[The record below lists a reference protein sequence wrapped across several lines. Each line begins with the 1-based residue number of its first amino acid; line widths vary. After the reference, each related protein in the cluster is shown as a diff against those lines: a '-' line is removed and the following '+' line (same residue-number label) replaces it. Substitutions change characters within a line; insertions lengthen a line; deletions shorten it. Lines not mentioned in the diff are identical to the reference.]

1 MKEVQVTKVAYRNAG
16 DEAVQITSETA
27 FNDKTK
33 KATEA
38 KEPLP
43 EVVAGPQTFLYKFPD
58 TVDEAV
64 TLAGGQGVGEYENV
78 DVFLA
83 HIQYAFSLRMHN
95 TANDILRDSS
105 FEAREGAWD
114 VSASL
119 AEKQERTKMSPEER
133 AIKDLAKGGIN
144 VTMDQLRA
152 ALALIKQQAPAQ
164 AEA

>member
-1 MKEVQVTKVAYRNAG
+1 MKETQVTKVAYRNPG
-16 DEAVQITSETA
+16 SEDVMITSESA

-64 TLAGGQGVGEYENV
+64 ALAGGTSTGEYSNTE
-78 DVFLA
+78 VFLG
-83 HIQYAFSLRMHN
+83 HVIYAFSLRQHN

-105 FEAREGAWD
+105 FEAKEGAWD

-119 AEKQERTKMSPEER
+119 AEKQERAKMTPEER

-144 VTMDQLRA
+144 ITPDQLRA
-152 ALALIKQQAPAQ
+152 ALQLIQAQ
-164 AEA
+164 ASGASA